1 MVVKYF
7 QNGLRSKSNGPKTNS
22 KNIYWDTNAYT
33 TMGCKLSVSV
43 VHPESIVNKIKE
55 SMSPKCKRE
64 KTISP
69 PEINI
74 KTEIPRATNSSV
86 DIPGTPDSLDIY
98 KTISI
103 DSCNDCI

>member
-1 MVVKYF
+1 
-7 QNGLRSKSNGPKTNS
+7 
-22 KNIYWDTNAYT
+22 
-33 TMGCKLSVSV
+33 MGCRLSVSV

-64 KTISP
+64 KMIPP

-74 KTEIPRATNSSV
+74 KTDIPRPSKPSI
-86 DIPGTPDSLDIY
+86 DIPGTPESVDVPKTPESLDIY

-103 DSCNDCI
+103 DSP